1 VGDEQLKTRAAK
13 LLGEL
18 KEMNTQ
24 SGLNGYDNVWIVK
37 PAGKSR
43 GRYVCSSTKA
53 CRRTNYSCNTEL
65 Y

>member
-1 VGDEQLKTRAAK
+1 VGDEQLKSRAAK

-24 SGLNGYDNVWIVK
+24 NALNGYDNVWIVK

-43 GRYVCSSTKA
+43 GRYMCS
-53 CRRTNYSCNTEL
+53 
-65 Y
+65 